1 MQQGLFVFF
10 QDEEDGILGATIL
23 QSGEEELPVQMHE
36 MNTNR
41 TTWLPLWQRS
51 GQRPK
56 KNKVCPHG
64 SKPLE
69 RTSTRTQIVACGQ
82 LTKGYFLTQELREAL
97 RSTGIEDV

>member
-23 QSGEEELPVQMHE
+23 QSGEEELTVQMHE

-69 RTSTRTQIVACGQ
+69 RTITRTQIVTCGQ